1 MLRSSDAPLRNS
13 DLIHLRFGLGSGIF
27 RSSPSGPNVCCGDH
41 LLLSGLEI
49 LGDGSR
55 GPGISPVPVQRES
68 KGSPCVEV
76 EEVTCRPCGIC
87 SCGRT
92 ACWGI
97 EKGYVC
103 NTSLLAQIV
112 STAHSAL
119 RLSLRSWLKGSPV
132 CLRGEGMAQWAF
144 ASAIRPW
151 RAPPAPTPPGRRQAA
166 ALGFCSFL

>member
-27 RSSPSGPNVCCGDH
+27 RSSLSGPNVCCGDH

-76 EEVTCRPCGIC
+76 EELTCRRCGIC

-97 EKGYVC
+97 EKGYDFC
-103 NTSLLAQIV
+103 ANCIHSSLSFEIVPEELAEGF
-112 STAHSAL
+112 AC
-119 RLSLRSWLKGSPV
+119 LSQ
-132 CLRGEGMAQWAF
+132 RGGDG
-144 ASAIRPW
+144 
-151 RAPPAPTPPGRRQAA
+151 TVG
-166 ALGFCSFL
+166 LC